1 MSQEIC
7 SSPNTLPTPQ
17 LFLDRLSAS
26 QGDTAVLSCL
36 VPLDAPM
43 TCIVFC
49 KEGKEI
55 SVQPKGGNELVYD
68 LPHPVS
74 RESSWAFSCHY
85 QLMDENQENN
95 SLPNGDGSGGDT
107 SPQGPAIPLWVWI
120 LSSTL
125 VLLLLVS
132 TPIITCILRKR
143 AITQPIRKALG
154 GMSGRKRALAASQ
167 EICSSSGDLP
177 ALTLILDK
185 GSARHGDTITLLFF
199 VPMDTSVT
207 CVIFCKGGKEISM
220 LPKDRNKF
228 IFESAQLASPESA
241 GEYFCH
247 YQHKDDKN
255 QEKNSLPS
263 ARRHVSAPDG
273 PSPSGSDSSG
283 GEPSPPVPSCC
294 DSFPGLGLIVGLAIT
309 AGLALGLLGCFLMK
323 TELCRAAGLTG

>member
-1 MSQEIC
+1 MVMA
-7 SSPNTLPTPQ
+7 L
-17 LFLDRLSAS
+17 
-26 QGDTAVLSCL
+26 
-36 VPLDAPM
+36 
-43 TCIVFC
+43 
-49 KEGKEI
+49 EGTHR
-55 SVQPKGGNELVYD
+55 PK
-68 LPHPVS
+68 
-74 RESSWAFSCHY
+74 
-85 QLMDENQENN
+85 
-95 SLPNGDGSGGDT
+95 
-107 SPQGPAIPLWVWI
+107 GPAIPLWVWI

-199 VPMDTSVT
+199 VPMDTLVT

-263 ARRHVSAPDG
+263 ARRHVSAP
-273 PSPSGSDSSG
+273 
-283 GEPSPPVPSCC
+283 VPSCC

-323 TELCRAAGLTG
+323 TGRCRWGGGCPGVGGCSGASL